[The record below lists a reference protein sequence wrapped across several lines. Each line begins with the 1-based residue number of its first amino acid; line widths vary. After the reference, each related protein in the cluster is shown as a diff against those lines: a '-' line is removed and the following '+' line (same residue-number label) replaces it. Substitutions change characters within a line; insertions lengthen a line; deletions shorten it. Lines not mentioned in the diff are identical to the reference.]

1 MKNDNLKD
9 EATNDAKVMLGEVI
23 KPFTEAEEEIMNLI
37 VKAHNKFVELER
49 CHKMEIQEW
58 VGAIHNLQS
67 ILSHRVMKRN
77 YPDYFA

>member
-1 MKNDNLKD
+1 MSIENENV
-9 EATNDAKVMLGEVI
+9 NFAKPMLGEVI
-23 KPFTEAEEEIMNLI
+23 KPFTEAEQEIMNLI
-37 VKAHNKFVELER
+37 VNAHNKFVELER
-49 CHKMEIQEW
+49 GHKMEIQEW